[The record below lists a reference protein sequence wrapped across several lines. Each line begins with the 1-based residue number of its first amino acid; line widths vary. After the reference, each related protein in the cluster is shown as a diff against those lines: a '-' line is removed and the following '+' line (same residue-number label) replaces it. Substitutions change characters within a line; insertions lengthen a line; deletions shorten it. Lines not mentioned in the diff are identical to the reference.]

1 MIKLLK
7 LVMNSNI
14 FQFNEEFWIQL
25 IGTSMGTRVAP
36 TYANIFMGRLER
48 EMLRNCPEHLK
59 PFLHTWKRFIDD
71 IILIWTGS
79 EQQFEEFFEFL
90 NSFHPTIKFDEPQHE
105 KDGNYCEFLD
115 LKISIKDGKIS
126 TDLFRKETSKPT
138 ALLPSSAHPG
148 HIIHNIV
155 YSMAFRLVRIC
166 SSEENFEKRLS
177 ELKSEFLIP
186 RKYNSKVVEAQFT
199 RVRNLPGEDY
209 KEKREN
215 ALKKKEKKKDLQE
228 KRIIAPMTFNPK
240 LPNFGKVFS
249 KHFTSMIFKKPEL
262 KNTFNAPP
270 MPALRQPPAL
280 RKLLCSSKLPT
291 LARGDQFQRRSHR
304 SAPGWKKCGK
314 GSTTCCPYALPN
326 KTSVTGLITGYKHE
340 IKDSVNCQT
349 KNCIYYLVCRKSNC
363 KEFPKCEYIGLTS
376 RPFRNRLAEHKQYV
390 KSRVIDKPSGK
401 HFNQSGHNL
410 SHLAALV
417 LEEVKS
423 NDPFVLRAREFLL
436 IQKFDCFRNG
446 LNGEV

>member
-1 MIKLLK
+1 MDSVKKLVWYIEDTPDLLSKFEEINKNENLPEGSKPYSIDIKSFYTNILLSEGIQAFKENLEKRSDKSIPSEYLIKLLK
-7 LVMNSNI
+7 LVMNCNI

-166 SSEENFEKRLS
+166 SSEEILKRD
-177 ELKSEFLIP
+177 FL
-186 RKYNSKVVEAQFT
+186 N
-199 RVRNLPGEDY
+199 
-209 KEKREN
+209 
-215 ALKKKEKKKDLQE
+215 
-228 KRIIAPMTFNPK
+228 
-240 LPNFGKVFS
+240 
-249 KHFTSMIFKKPEL
+249 
-262 KNTFNAPP
+262 
-270 MPALRQPPAL
+270 
-280 RKLLCSSKLPT
+280 
-291 LARGDQFQRRSHR
+291 
-304 SAPGWKKCGK
+304 
-314 GSTTCCPYALPN
+314 
-326 KTSVTGLITGYKHE
+326 
-340 IKDSVNCQT
+340 
-349 KNCIYYLVCRKSNC
+349 
-363 KEFPKCEYIGLTS
+363 
-376 RPFRNRLAEHKQYV
+376 
-390 KSRVIDKPSGK
+390 
-401 HFNQSGHNL
+401 
-410 SHLAALV
+410 
-417 LEEVKS
+417 
-423 NDPFVLRAREFLL
+423 
-436 IQKFDCFRNG
+436 
-446 LNGEV
+446 